1 MREEKLFAK
10 YKEDVF
16 RTSYY
21 MLQDYQEAEDLT
33 QDVFIKAFAQEYWE
47 IEHQR
52 AWLLRITVNLCLN
65 HLKRKRRIVLM
76 DSFVKWAVQL
86 VEPRK
91 VEQQIEEMEQKS
103 EIHDLLQLLPIKI
116 RGVIILKY
124 LHQLK
129 NEEIAR
135 VLHIPVGTVKSRT
148 NKGLHILRQYIEL
161 DTYRELVLCEE
172 IEGGVRG

>member
-1 MREEKLFAK
+1 MREEKLFSK

-33 QDVFIKAFAQEYWE
+33 QDVFIKGFSQEYWD

-52 AWLLRITVNLCLN
+52 AWLLRITVNLCHN
-65 HLKRKRRIVLM
+65 HLKRKRRMVLM

-86 VEPRK
+86 VDPKK
-91 VEQQIEEMEQKS
+91 VEQQIEEMECRS
-103 EIHDLLQLLPIKI
+103 EINYLLQVLPIKI
-116 RGVIILKY
+116 RSVIILKY

-135 VLHIPVGTVKSRT
+135 VLLIPVGTVKSRA
-148 NKGLHILRQYIEL
+148 NKGLQILRRYVEM
-161 DTYRELVLCEE
+161 DSYRELVLSEE
-172 IEGGVRG
+172 IKGGVRG